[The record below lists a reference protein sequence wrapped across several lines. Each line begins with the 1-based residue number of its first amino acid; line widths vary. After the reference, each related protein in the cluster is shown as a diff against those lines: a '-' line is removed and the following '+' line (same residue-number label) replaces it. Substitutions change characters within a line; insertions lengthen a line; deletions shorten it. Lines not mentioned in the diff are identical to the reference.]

1 MDWQPDSD
9 PPHPQLPPQG
19 TAPMF
24 PLPGAY
30 LFPHQVLP
38 LHIFEPRYKQMI
50 EDSLDGPGRIVI
62 APIPAD
68 AVDGDRPRPVRP
80 IGGLGEIARHDKLPD
95 GRFAIMVLGLQ
106 RVSIDEIPSERPYRQ
121 ARWTAVPD
129 LDPDPAEAESL
140 RQALREAA
148 SSKTKGSVELPDEV
162 SAAVLSDLLVQTLQV
177 DDDERASLFCETD
190 VEARSRRALAWFD
203 AGR

>member
-1 MDWQPDSD
+1 
-9 PPHPQLPPQG
+9 
-19 TAPMF
+19 MF

-50 EDSLDGPGRIVI
+50 EDSLDGPGRIII

-68 AVDGDRPRPVRP
+68 AVDSDRPRPVRP
-80 IGGLGEIARHDKLPD
+80 IAGLGEIARHEKLPD
-95 GRFAIMVLGLQ
+95 GRFAIMILGLQ
-106 RVSIDEIPSERPYRQ
+106 RVAIDEVPSDRLYRQ

-129 LDPDPAEAESL
+129 RAPDPQEAEPL
-140 RQALREAA
+140 RQKLLEAA

-162 SAAVLSDLLVQTLQV
+162 SAGVLSDLLVQTLQV
-177 DDDERASLFCETD
+177 DDDEKASLYCEAD
-190 VEARSRRALAWFD
+190 VETRSRRALAWFD